1 MIRYALTIV
10 TLLGLTSPLHAAIDI
25 REVTTPGGITA
36 WLVEE
41 DAVPFTALELRFRGG
56 GSLDRDGK
64 RGAINL
70 MTATLEEGAGDLDA
84 QGFAVARDELAASF
98 RFDVSRDTLSVSVR
112 FLSENRDEA
121 LALLK
126 LALTQ
131 PRFDED
137 AVERVRGQILSNI
150 RSDLNDPNTIAGRIA
165 SELAYGDHPYG
176 SSLDGTLESVGALT
190 REDVLNAYGDV
201 IVKDRVYVGA
211 AGDISAEEL
220 AGILDDLLGDLP
232 TGGAPLPGPAEPLVS
247 GGVTV
252 EQMNIPQSVAMF
264 GHSGIKRDDPDF
276 FPAFV
281 ANEVFGGSGLQ
292 SRLSLEVR
300 EERGLTY
307 GIGSYL
313 VNWDYSHMLLGQFSS
328 ANDRV
333 TEAIDVVKAEWA
345 NIAENG
351 VTEEELDTAKTY
363 LTGAYPLRFDS
374 NASIARILVGMQI
387 DGLPIDYIETRNDKV
402 EAVTVEDVKRVAER
416 LYRPDDLRFVVVG
429 QPEGLESVN

>member
-1 MIRYALTIV
+1 MIRFALTLAAVI
-10 TLLGLTSPLHAAIDI
+10 GLSGPVQAAVDI
-25 REVTTPGGITA
+25 QEVTSPGGITA

-70 MTATLEEGAGDLDA
+70 MTATLEEGAGDLNA
-84 QGFAVARDELAASF
+84 QEFAIARDELAASF
-98 RFDVSRDTLSVSVR
+98 RFDVSRDTLSVSAR
-112 FLSENRDEA
+112 FLTENRDEA

-126 LALTQ
+126 LALTE
-131 PRFDED
+131 PRFDDD
-137 AVERVRGQILSNI
+137 AIERVRAQILSNL
-150 RSDLNDPNTIAGRIA
+150 RSEQNDPNTIAGKRLNA
-165 SELAYGDHPYG
+165 LAYGDHPYAT
-176 SSLDGTLESVGALT
+176 SLDGTLESVAALT
-190 REDVLNAYGDV
+190 REDVLNAYADV

-211 AGDISAEEL
+211 TGDITAEEL
-220 AGILDDLLGDLP
+220 GVVLDDLLGDLP
-232 TGGAPLPGPAEPLVS
+232 TGGAPLPDPVDLQLT

-252 EQMNIPQSVAMF
+252 ETLDVPQSVALF
-264 GHSGIKRDDPDF
+264 GHIGIPRDDPDF
-276 FPAFV
+276 FAAFV

-313 VNWDYSHMLLGQFSS
+313 VNWDYASLLIGQFAT

-333 TEAIDVVKAEWA
+333 GEAIDVVKAEWA
-345 NIAENG
+345 KVAEEG
-351 VTEEELDTAKTY
+351 VMEEELEAAKTY

-387 DGLPIDYIETRNDKV
+387 DGLPIDYIETRNSKV
-402 EAVTVEDVKRVAER
+402 EAVTVEDVKRVAKR
-416 LYRPDDLRFVVVG
+416 LYQPDALRFVIVG
-429 QPEGLESVN
+429 QPDGLEGVN